1 VRRRGAYDGVS
12 GSFRFCGVGF
22 LRKNFQYIHKIDI
35 ESKYNSTQA
44 QQLKLK
50 KESPH
55 QCLHILQ
62 YHD

>member
-1 VRRRGAYDGVS
+1 M
-12 GSFRFCGVGF
+12 
-22 LRKNFQYIHKIDI
+22 RKNFQYIHKIDI